1 MKQQR
6 VSAKGELSSQ
16 KKKEVG
22 VEGNLKI
29 PTWAL
34 CFLWLCLWVC
44 AVLCIGGL
52 TQSSSKVHLNEAN
65 FLGIA
70 AEALSAAHQPVLSDD
85 SMRVPTHTTVKSI
98 NCQWIMHHNPWLI
111 HAKYRRSQWLSHK
124 TKSNQ
129 GPTWFLRNKETKN
142 YRQSKTFFIT
152 PHKIFASSARKWF
165 KRRNLTL
172 LSKDNKNNPRLGSKA
187 DTLFWHFIVL
197 IPNQSLQ
204 KYYYSNSRNPENASL
219 LSQIYLSPSFT
230 RFLYLNHIV
239 SVEIEPEI
247 PSLGT
252 PHLSNCILR

>member
-1 MKQQR
+1 MPNTDVPNGWAIKQR
-6 VSAKGELSSQ
+6 VIKGPLGFWETRKQRITDNPRLSS
-16 KKKEVG
+16 
-22 VEGNLKI
+22 
-29 PTWAL
+29 
-34 CFLWLCLWVC
+34 
-44 AVLCIGGL
+44 
-52 TQSSSKVHLNEAN
+52 
-65 FLGIA
+65 
-70 AEALSAAHQPVLSDD
+70 
-85 SMRVPTHTTVKSI
+85 
-98 NCQWIMHHNPWLI
+98 
-111 HAKYRRSQWLSHK
+111 Y
-124 TKSNQ
+124 
-129 GPTWFLRNKETKN
+129 
-142 YRQSKTFFIT
+142 IT

-172 LSKDNKNNPRLGSKA
+172 LSKDNKNNLRLGSKA

-252 PHLSNCILR
+252 PHPSNCILR